1 MSRPTP
7 TRSPRGRST
16 LARVVLTSGLFALT
30 GLAYTFDPVHAQ
42 RGAPTPPAQAAPAE
56 AQTMPPLLFREV
68 WKQNDAAVA
77 VPTSPRRSNGKY
89 WLASQSAVTDPNL
102 DVKIYGADAKNVTVY
117 LHEGR
122 YDLWTGLV
130 SSPVAVLLKHKTS
143 YINLTG
149 LARVRAMLRTGN
161 LHSLHPVIRL
171 ADGTLVAGSRVIDT
185 DGQFLQVEV
194 SYGNQRWFV
203 LEPETLN
210 VKGQAMQVD
219 LSKVDEVGFVDLAP
233 AGGHGS
239 SGWVNISTF
248 EVYATATP
256 R

>member
-1 MSRPTP
+1 MSRPT
-7 TRSPRGRST
+7 RSRSMQSMRLFTVT
-16 LARVVLTSGLFALT
+16 LLAALSIT
-30 GLAYTFDPVHAQ
+30 AVTTLDAQ
-42 RGAPTPPAQAAPAE
+42 RGAPAPAAPAPAAAAPAE
-56 AQTMPPLLFREV
+56 EQTMPPLLFKEQ

-89 WLASQSAVTDPNL
+89 WLAAQSAVTSPNL
-102 DVKIYGADAKNVTVY
+102 ELKLYGADAKNITVY

-130 SSPVAVLLKHKTS
+130 SSPVAVMLKHKTS
-143 YINLTG
+143 FVNLTG

-161 LHSLHPVIRL
+161 LHSLHPVLRL
-171 ADGTLVAGSRVIDT
+171 ANGTLVAGSRVIDT
-185 DGQFLQVEV
+185 DGQFLQVDV
-194 SYGNQRWFV
+194 AYGNQRWFI

-210 VKGQAMQVD
+210 VKGAAMQVD
-219 LSKVDEVGFVDLAP
+219 LTRIDELGFVDLAP

-239 SGWVNISTF
+239 SGWVNISTI